1 MDPTDDRTDPCDCAG
16 SILAVDDCPAT
27 LEILRAS
34 LEHIGYRV
42 HAVDSGW
49 AALDAVSEAPFDAIV
64 LDVEM
69 PGMDGMAVGRTLR
82 STPHTASAPIA
93 MHSSLAE
100 AEVRAHFDAYD
111 IYLPK
116 GGDLRALGARIDHLV
131 RSRRGAG
138 PAGPKPAGAER
149 PPASD

>member
-1 MDPTDDRTDPCDCAG
+1 MDPIEDRDCAG

-34 LEHIGYRV
+34 LEHIGYKV

-49 AALDAVSEAPFDAIV
+49 AALDAVTAARFDAIV
-64 LDVEM
+64 LDGEM

-82 STPHTASAPIA
+82 STPRTAAATIA

-100 AEVRAHFDAYD
+100 EVVRARFDGYD
-111 IYLPK
+111 IYVPK
-116 GGDLRALGARIDHLV
+116 GGDVLALGAKIDRLI
-131 RSRRGAG
+131 RSRRAAG
-138 PAGPKPAGAER
+138 QATPAPAGPDQPLA
-149 PPASD
+149 PI